1 MEELSTFFPVQTEL
15 SLFTISVFFLVLVL
29 LARICRILVADLN
42 RHFLP
47 FPSSIHP
54 ICSFTGSRSF
64 FADFQLSP
72 PAFATLKPLFAFLGF
87 VAIPNPLCSDIFLLK
102 KALIKHTLKKK

>member
-15 SLFTISVFFLVLVL
+15 SLCSISVFFLVLV

-54 ICSFTGSRSF
+54 ICSFT
-64 FADFQLSP
+64 QLFCRLSAQP